1 MGRRHR
7 CCCCRCCCCRC
18 RPYQP
23 PCHCTSRRACA
34 AALAPVPAPVLP
46 CTLPVHPV
54 ALLRPG
60 HDADNVEHLFCS
72 HANTTTTAS
81 QLGWAPS
88 HPVQPKQLQWR
99 LCGSGGGA
107 SVAPWQCNRLDSRP
121 GSSADGGRGEAGY
134 ALDAGLV
141 LDRRPGGRLP
151 PSKRWHRP
159 KTEQAGRQAGRQ
171 RCKASRRRKAAAGQ
185 PV

>member
-1 MGRRHR
+1 M
-7 CCCCRCCCCRC
+7 
-18 RPYQP
+18 
-23 PCHCTSRRACA
+23 
-34 AALAPVPAPVLP
+34 
-46 CTLPVHPV
+46 
-54 ALLRPG
+54 
-60 HDADNVEHLFCS
+60 
-72 HANTTTTAS
+72 
-81 QLGWAPS
+81 
-88 HPVQPKQLQWR
+88 
-99 LCGSGGGA
+99 
-107 SVAPWQCNRLDSRP
+107 APWQCNRLDSRP